1 MFCYAIV
8 GMSPTT
14 LSGEVVKEKDCQVE
28 EKVLLEP
35 SQEYYLPIFLLK
47 TLSHYSYP

>member
-1 MFCYAIV
+1 MLLLGCPA
-8 GMSPTT
+8 PT

-35 SQEYYLPIFLLK
+35 SQEYYLSIFLLK
-47 TLSHYSYP
+47 TLSQY